1 MARYSVN
8 SKGRTFIRGKSLGE
22 SLRANII
29 DDMVAEGG
37 DPASG
42 YFAGEYKQVA
52 DRYRVTGPFV
62 SKLWRTFCET
72 GSHLPEKKKSGNPS
86 HLKPE
91 DVEMINFLKKEKPSK
106 TYKSIKEDLD
116 TYCTLEGGTSVTA
129 IGNIVRN
136 GLPEGPFS
144 RKRLTKASSEKFTPE
159 NLAYCQQFID
169 TVSSLPPEKLK
180 FFDEAG
186 FHCGIGRS
194 VYGNSLKGTPAIE
207 VIYGNTKGANITLS
221 LLCGLEGVL
230 YASTVEGAS
239 DSMKFLNFFEEAG
252 QVNTANGNPA
262 IELGVYNS

>member
-1 MARYSVN
+1 MALYSVN
-8 SKGRTFIRGKSLGE
+8 SKGRTFIRGKSIGE

-29 DDMVAEGG
+29 DDIVAEGG
-37 DPASG
+37 DPASR

-86 HLKPE
+86 HLKLE

-116 TYCTLEGGTSVTA
+116 TYCSLEGGTSMTV

-144 RKRLTKASSEKFTPE
+144 RKRLKKASSEKFTPE
-159 NLAYCQQFID
+159 NLAYCQ
-169 TVSSLPPEKLK
+169 
-180 FFDEAG
+180 
-186 FHCGIGRS
+186 
-194 VYGNSLKGTPAIE
+194 
-207 VIYGNTKGANITLS
+207 
-221 LLCGLEGVL
+221 
-230 YASTVEGAS
+230 
-239 DSMKFLNFFEEAG
+239 
-252 QVNTANGNPA
+252 
-262 IELGVYNS
+262 